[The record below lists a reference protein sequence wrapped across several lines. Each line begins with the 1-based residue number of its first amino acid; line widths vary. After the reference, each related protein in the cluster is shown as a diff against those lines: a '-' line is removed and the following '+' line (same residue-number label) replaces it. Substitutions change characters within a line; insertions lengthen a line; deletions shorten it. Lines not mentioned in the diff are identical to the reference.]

1 MNALEEVKDLAQ
13 AVARRRSL
21 RLWDVEMSGRPG
33 QSVLRVFV
41 DSEDGVDLDTVAEV
55 SEELS
60 RGLDLRD
67 PIPGRYTLEVSTPGL
82 ERTLKSPD
90 HFKLSVGR
98 AVVVKTTAPVVGNT
112 NRIEGDIA
120 AADEKTVTLSIGG
133 TESGNGTSGSKRSSN
148 EASES
153 AKAAEQVTVPYQDI
167 KTARTIFEWKRG

>member
-21 RLWDVEMSGRPG
+21 RLWDVEMAGRPG

-41 DSEDGVDLDTVAEV
+41 DSDGGVDLDTVAEV

-60 RGLDLRD
+60 RGLDLKD

-82 ERTLKSPD
+82 ERTLKERE

-98 AVVVKTTAPVVGNT
+98 SVVVKTTSPLVGNS
-112 NRIEGDIA
+112 NRIEGVIDS
-120 AADEKTVTLSIGG
+120 ADDSGIVLELGG
-133 TESGNGTSGSKRSSN
+133 DGATGGQDK
-148 EASES
+148 
-153 AKAAEQVTVPYQDI
+153 VTVPYEDI
-167 KTARTIFEWKRG
+167 KSARTIFEWKRG